1 MNSLTKKLAA
11 GAIAAATMLGI
22 AGLGATTA
30 SADQAADGK
39 LTVSTTDVNFAS
51 TDSKTVKVNA
61 YRIFSATVGE
71 DGTASYTFDATAN
84 GGWDQF
90 FADKSISGLSENYTT
105 AADAAKAISQLTDKS
120 TPTIDAFAKK
130 ASNWAQTKK
139 AGSSP
144 AESNAKLIESKD
156 MPKVATEGKYSVTF
170 DNLTYGYYL
179 VAVPG
184 VGNTNASGKYATLAP
199 VLNGTEV
206 TADIKGTLPTV
217 DKKVQTGTDEDNNP
231 IYGDV
236 KDSKVGDTLTFTL
249 TSKVPDMS
257 AYDTYE
263 FAFKDTLSKGLTF
276 GNISSI
282 TIADS
287 SLTFTENTNYVQS
300 LEEVKN
306 DKQEVT
312 GHKLVVNLGT
322 KVTDSDPVK
331 YDFKQIA
338 SDLVG
343 KTITLTY
350 TATINE
356 NAVVG
361 STGNTNSA
369 TVEYSNDPTT
379 GGKGESVPDI
389 VRVYTYKFGI
399 DKYTIKNGST
409 EHTQL
414 AGAQFQL
421 KVKGGKDAIKFVR
434 TNDGDA
440 ENNTNKISVYRVAKT
455 ADEANATETIVTPK
469 SGRVDL
475 TGLAKG
481 AYVLTETKAPQ
492 GYNLP
497 AHSFA
502 VNVDGT
508 EPTDGTNASTTIK
521 YTNNSD
527 DENATQSEATDGI
540 IGIENTS
547 GPTLPST
554 GGMGTALFTVFG
566 VLIVALGSAW
576 YVKSNRK
583 STK

>member
-30 SADQAADGK
+30 SADQATDGK
-39 LTVSTTDVNFAS
+39 LTVSTSDVNFAS
-51 TDSKTVKVNA
+51 TDTKTVKVNA

-71 DGTASYTFDATAN
+71 DGSASYTFDSTAN
-84 GGWDQF
+84 GDWDKF
-90 FADKSISGLSENYTT
+90 FADKSISGLSENYST
-105 AADAAKAISQLTDKS
+105 AADAAAALGKLTEES
-120 TPTIDAFAKK
+120 AIDAFAKK

-139 AGSSP
+139 ANSDP
-144 AESNAKLIESKD
+144 AESNAKLISSKD
-156 MPKVATEGKYSVTF
+156 MPKAATGGKYSVTF
-170 DNLTYGYYL
+170 DNLAYGYYL

-184 VGNTNASGKYATLAP
+184 VGNTNTSGKYATLAP

-217 DKKVQTGTDEDNNP
+217 DKKVQTGTDENKNP
-231 IYGDV
+231 IYGDT

-282 TIADS
+282 TIDDS
-287 SLTFTENTNYVQS
+287 SLTFTEDTNYAKSV
-300 LEEVKN
+300 EEVKN

-322 KVTDSDPVK
+322 KVVGSDPVK

-338 SDLVG
+338 SNLVG

-399 DKYTIKNGST
+399 DKYTIKNGET
-409 EHTQL
+409 KHTQL

-421 KVKGGKDAIKFVR
+421 KANKGGAKAIKFVL
-434 TNDGDA
+434 TNDGNA
-440 ENNTNKISVYRVAKT
+440 EGNTNTTSVYRVAKT
-455 ADEANATETIVTPK
+455 EDESGATDTIVTPK

-481 AYVLTETKAPQ
+481 DYILTETKAPQ

-508 EPTDGTNASTTIK
+508 EPTDGTETTTTIK

-527 DENATQSEATDGI
+527 DKNATQTEATNGV

-566 VLIVALGSAW
+566 VLIVALGLAW